1 MYIYIYIPVILVYW
15 TIFRRQCYKE
25 SYYNISGH
33 LPIEQPKRSYDLGN
47 QPTPKD
53 PMLGAR
59 DTMCKRVSSR
69 FRPETM
75 VK

>member
-1 MYIYIYIPVILVYW
+1 MYVILVYW
-15 TIFRRQCYKE
+15 IIFRKLFLLYL
-25 SYYNISGH
+25 YYNISGH

-47 QPTPKD
+47 HPTPKD

-69 FRPETM
+69 FRPQAL